1 MLATIKKSVI
11 KHRLKFIIATT
22 ILFAGIS
29 ISNFIFIYSI
39 TAQSNDECLWT
50 NEFKRKDSMLIMIDQ
65 VKEGGVSWQAG
76 IRNGDKLLA
85 IDGKRALNTFIAT
98 QILDKVQKGD
108 YATYTIQRGD
118 LIFDTP
124 VLVKKLINIQGLAFF
139 LLSSLWLIVG
149 FIVIIVKPNG
159 RSQTLFY
166 RIGLILVLMSSSS
179 MLYRGYVVDNPLF
192 RNQYLFFLVDNVS
205 QFAGIFLP
213 FMLFKFFSIFPKDFS
228 YVSKKW
234 FQNKIYFFP
243 LVISIIILI
252 IKIFYVYIKRLDSVY
267 LSLNFYVGIFSG
279 LGFIFGFVLLVIG
292 YLKLKTKQERIPIFF
307 ILIAYLVGV
316 LALLYTNFLA
326 PSIGGLIFNNPAYFT
341 PIILIALLPLAFGYS
356 IFRYALMDVS
366 EIVRNTIV
374 YGTATVSLAGIY
386 FLLIYFIGQQVGS
399 AISEEYQGVIAGL
412 VFVLFA
418 VVFQSTKDRFQELLT
433 EKFYPEQ
440 FAFQKNLLKFS
451 NDISVIVGIENI
463 LNSTEQLFVKSL
475 RLHFFGIM
483 LNNNG
488 TERIYSL
495 VRHQGLQNPQLRI
508 YDENSAIEKHFLAE
522 MALEKKAV
530 IERQDFKHLAEGRFS
545 VLLDEEIYTVIPLII
560 KSKVIGLLLF
570 GVKYSGSQFT
580 AKDMELLLA
589 AASQTAVSIES
600 ARLYESELE
609 KHKIERDLENAR
621 KIQES
626 LLPKSFPNIPGL
638 DLFGAMISA
647 MHVGGDYY
655 DLIKISDKK
664 LFVVIGDV
672 SGKGLSAS
680 IYMSKLQTMIR
691 LYCTEERTPKE
702 ILIELNKMIFP
713 EIEKNWFITISLAL
727 IDLEMKSITISRAG
741 HTPLIK
747 INNDL
752 FELYQP
758 GGVGIG
764 LNGGD
769 LFASTLEEISIE
781 LKQGDLLFLFSDG
794 ITELMNSNN
803 ELYGFDNLKHFLT
816 KNREYNCAE
825 IGKQLNSELDSFRR
839 KTHQYD
845 DITYVILK
853 IS

>member
-1 MLATIKKSVI
+1 MLSAIKKSVI
-11 KHRLKFIIATT
+11 KHRLEFIIATT

-29 ISNFIFIYSI
+29 IINFVFIYSV
-39 TAQSNDECLWT
+39 TAQSNDECLWM
-50 NEFKRKDSMLIMIDQ
+50 NKFERKDSMWIIIDQ
-65 VKEGGVSWQAG
+65 VKEDGVTWQAG
-76 IRNGDKLLA
+76 IRNGDRLLA

-108 YATYTIQRGD
+108 YATYTVQRGD
-118 LIFDTP
+118 VIFDTP

-139 LLSSLWLIVG
+139 LLSSLWLVVG

-159 RSQTLFY
+159 RSQILFY
-166 RIGLILVLMSSSS
+166 RIGLILVLISSSS

-192 RNQYLFFLVDNVS
+192 RNLFLFLLIDNAS
-205 QFAGIFLP
+205 QFASIFLP

-234 FQNKIYFFP
+234 FQSKIYLFP
-243 LVISIIILI
+243 LVISAIVLT
-252 IKIFYVYIKRLDSVY
+252 IKTFFVYIKGIDSVY
-267 LSLNFYVGIFSG
+267 LSLNFYVGIFTG
-279 LGFIFGFVLLVIG
+279 LGFILGFILLLIG
-292 YLKLKTKQERIPIFF
+292 YLKLKSKQERVPIFF
-307 ILIAYLVGV
+307 IVIAYLVGV

-341 PIILIALLPLAFGYS
+341 PVILIALLPLAFGYS

-366 EIVRNTIV
+366 EIVRNTII

-386 FLLIYFIGQQVGS
+386 FLLIYFVGQQVGS
-399 AISEEYQGVIAGL
+399 AISEEYQGIIAGL

-495 VRHQGLQNPQLRI
+495 VRHQGLQNPQLKI
-508 YDENSAIEKHFLAE
+508 YDENSAIEKHFLSE
-522 MALEKKAV
+522 ITLGKKAV
-530 IERQDFKHLAEGRFS
+530 LERQDFKHLAEGRFS

-589 AASQTAVSIES
+589 AASQTAISIES

-626 LLPKSFPNIPGL
+626 LLPKFFPNIPGM
-638 DLFGAMISA
+638 DLYGAMISA

-655 DLIKISDKK
+655 DLIKISDTK

-702 ILIELNKMIFP
+702 ILVEINKMIFP

-727 IDLEMKSITISRAG
+727 IDLEKKSITISRAG

-752 FELYQP
+752 FELHQP

-781 LKQGDLLFLFSDG
+781 LNKGDLLFLFSDG

-803 ELYGFDNLKHFLT
+803 EFYGVDNLKRFLK
-816 KNREYNCAE
+816 KNREYKCAE
-825 IGKQLNSELDSFRR
+825 IGKKLISDLDFFRS

-845 DITYVILK
+845 DITFVILK